1 MQDLV
6 DETERKCPLVCLLST
21 GSDPCG
27 QVESLARVRELEYHQ
42 ISMGQGQEERAR
54 KAITEAILY
63 GHWLMLQ
70 NCHLCLEFSEDLIQL
85 MVDSEELHRNFRLW
99 LTTEQNKFFPIGLL
113 QISHKFTNE
122 PPQGLRASLKRS
134 YADISQANNRKY
146 QFIIYIFLQKSVF
159 KSFLRF
165 SVMKYLGFILIFVD
179 KLTGH
184 P

>member
-21 GSDPCG
+21 GSDPCS

-42 ISMGQGQEERAR
+42 ISMSQGQEERAR

-134 YADISQANNRKY
+134 YADISQAKTENINLSSLY
-146 QFIIYIFLQKSVF
+146 IYTKICLQIFS
-159 KSFLRF
+159 SFF
-165 SVMKYLGFILIFVD
+165 CNEIFCLETD
-179 KLTGH
+179 IC
-184 P
+184 